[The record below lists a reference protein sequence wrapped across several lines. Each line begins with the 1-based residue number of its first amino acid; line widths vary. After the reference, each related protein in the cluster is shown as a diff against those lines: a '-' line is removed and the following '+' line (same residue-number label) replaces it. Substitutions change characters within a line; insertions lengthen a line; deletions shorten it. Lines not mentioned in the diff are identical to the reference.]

1 MRLFFAVC
9 ALAAAA
15 VALPSIA
22 EAACP
27 GYVAA
32 EALRDKA
39 VDDKV
44 HSRKLSGVRA
54 QFAITNLK
62 SGIASAES
70 CLGTGSTQARAAAL
84 AVAAQLR
91 WNQACVLAYDGVAGD
106 KAAAVALAKASDRE
120 MDSFMSEHQSLS
132 DDGRVLFDNWEHFDG
147 DIESGNPE
155 SCID

>member
-1 MRLFFAVC
+1 MRLFVAVC
-9 ALAAAA
+9 AFAAA
-15 VALPSIA
+15 VVALPAIA
-22 EAACP
+22 GAACP
-27 GYVAA
+27 GYVTA